1 MLDAAGYH
9 LVNGVRTYRD
19 GTTPISLTLAV
30 VPFKAPLAQLL
41 AAQWQNTLQ
50 ITVTV
55 KIVPSGLFFDTY
67 ANGGT
72 LATGKWDIATSTSS
86 YITPDDEL
94 TTLLQSDQVP
104 SPTNLGFNVSGIND
118 PVIDTDLAFGRSTA
132 DADSRDA
139 VYQSLA
145 RHLADTTSVLPMYMV
160 PQVALVNPALG
171 NYMSHPLDID
181 TWNAADW
188 FLK

>member
-1 MLDAAGYH
+1 MGALGAASIAASRSHGSGDGSPADTCH
-9 LVNGVRTYRD
+9 L
-19 GTTPISLTLAV
+19 
-30 VPFKAPLAQLL
+30 LAQRLGDRLL
-41 AAQWQNTLQ
+41 QRER
-50 ITVTV
+50 
-55 KIVPSGLFFDTY
+55 PPGHFFDTY

-72 LATGKWDIATSTSS
+72 LATGKWDIATFGNN

-94 TTLLQSDQVP
+94 TAVLQSDQVP
-104 SPTNLGFNVSGIND
+104 SPTNLGFNLSGIND
-118 PVIDTDLAFGRSTA
+118 PVIDSDLALGRSTA

-139 VYQSLA
+139 IYQSLA
-145 RHLADTTSVLPMYMV
+145 QHLADTTSVLPMYMI

-188 FLK
+188 FVK